1 MRLVNTSVNT
11 AKPVATR
18 IDSTIGTY
26 DESIVG
32 GPARAATPRKALGFI
47 TCDLR
52 GVKKAAEPGNLTAS
66 YRFDSVLCSTPALDA
81 LSKRGLYA
89 AHAPQR
95 PTRRLHAR
103 GHRHALGARR
113 APRTVAAARDVRQ
126 RGRRQGRAGRRPG
139 CRRFRR
145 ARGQRRTRSA

>member
-32 GPARAATPRKALGFI
+32 GPARAAKPRKALGFI

-52 GVKKAAEPGNLTAS
+52 GVKKPAEPGHLTAS
-66 YRFDSVLCSTPALDA
+66 YRFDSVFCSTPVLDA
-81 LSKRGLYA
+81 VSKRGLYSP
-89 AHAPQR
+89 HDPHPQ
-95 PTRRLHAR
+95 TRR
-103 GHRHALGARR
+103 RHAHGRRRAVGARR
-113 APRTVAAARDVRQ
+113 PPRTVAA
-126 RGRRQGRAGRRPG
+126 
-139 CRRFRR
+139 
-145 ARGQRRTRSA
+145 T